1 MAEIGDTVRYLNA
14 VGGGRISKIDGKIAY
29 VDEPDGFTTPVLLKE
44 CVVVARAA
52 DAPRHQTPTQ
62 SVAPKEAAPEI
73 TTTSKTPIAPEP
85 EEEIKVEEVPG
96 GDKLNL
102 VLAFEPAD
110 IKKLSTTTFDTFL
123 VNDSNYYIYF
133 SYLSKAKES
142 DDWTLRYSGIVEPNI
157 QLLVEELNRE
167 SLTEMDDIAFQAVA
181 FKRDRTFAIK
191 PAISYTRRIDT
202 TKFAK
207 LHCFRPNDYFDTDVI
222 ALDIVKNDVVTGVH
236 KADPKELEKA
246 LKSKKAMD
254 SMRRRP
260 VVKKSARQRNEG
272 DKLVVDLH
280 IHELVDNTRGLSN
293 ADMLNLQIDE
303 FSRIMDENLR
313 NKGKKIIFIH
323 GKGEGVLRNAIMKEL
338 THRYKGHD
346 VQDASFR
353 EYGFG
358 ATQVTI

>member
-14 VGGGRISKIDGKIAY
+14 VGGGRISKIEGKIAY

-44 CVVVARAA
+44 CVVVAKAA
-52 DAPRHQTPTQ
+52 DMPRTP
-62 SVAPKEAAPEI
+62 EH
-73 TTTSKTPIAPEP
+73 IAPIPSDTLSKQANERPDVIEP
-85 EEEIKVEEVPG
+85 AADNEIEVEEVPG
-96 GDKLNL
+96 GNRLNV
-102 VLAFEPAD
+102 VLAFEPTD
-110 IKKLSTTTFDTFL
+110 IKKLSGTSFNTFL
-123 VNDSNYYIYF
+123 VNDSNYYLYF
-133 SYLSKAKES
+133 SYMSKAKEN
-142 DDWTLRYSGIVEPNI
+142 DDWNLRYSGVIEPNI
-157 QLLVEELNRE
+157 QLLVEEITRE
-167 SLTEMDDIAFQAVA
+167 SLPEMDDIAFQAVA
-181 FKRDRTFAIK
+181 FKRDRSFEIK
-191 PAISYTRRIDT
+191 PVINYSRRIDT

-222 ALDIVKNDVVTGVH
+222 SLDIIKNDVVPGVRE
-236 KADPKELEKA
+236 ADPKELEKA
-246 LKSKKAMD
+246 LKSKKSADMA
-254 SMRRRP
+254 RRRP
-260 VVKKSARQRNEG
+260 VVKKSARQRRDG

-280 IHELVDNTRGLSN
+280 ISELVDNTRGLSN

-303 FSRIMDENLR
+303 FSRVMDENLR

-338 THRYKGHD
+338 NHRYKGHD

>member
-52 DAPRHQTPTQ
+52 DAPRPQPTSAPAAPK
-62 SVAPKEAAPEI
+62 SVASAPAAAP
-73 TTTSKTPIAPEP
+73 KTAAIPD
-85 EEEIKVEEVPG
+85 EEEVIKVEEVPG
-96 GDKLNL
+96 GDKLNI
-102 VLAFEPAD
+102 VLAFEPTD

-133 SYLSKAKES
+133 SYLSKAKETEE
-142 DDWTLRYSGIVEPNI
+142 WMLRYSGIDVPNI

-181 FKRDRTFAIK
+181 FKRDRSFALK
-191 PAISYTRRIDT
+191 PAINYTRRIDT

-222 ALDIVKNDVVTGVH
+222 AIDIVKNDVVTREH
-236 KADPKELEKA
+236 KPDSKELEKS
-246 LKSKKAMD
+246 LKSKKAID

-260 VVKKSARQRNEG
+260 VVKKSARQRKEG

-293 ADMLNLQIDE
+293 ADMLNLQVDE
-303 FSRIMDENLR
+303 FSRIMDENLH